1 MGNLLTD
8 DSSLNMLQY
17 ERSMATSTKLFVELM
32 TLLLILLPKKKVSFH
47 ECMTWWLQSTMQV
60 AFFENKKYTAVAIC
74 LGCLHRVNF
83 LLIPCCCGSYMRVY
97 NVASRKRVQR
107 KKMYVC
113 SSNIFCYVVSRY
125 FESMHYIF
133 WPTTQ

>member
-1 MGNLLTD
+1 
-8 DSSLNMLQY
+8 MLQY

-83 LLIPCCCGSYMRVY
+83 LLIPCCCGSYMRVQ
-97 NVASRKRVQR
+97 NGSQQKQGP
-107 KKMYVC
+107 KKKKCMYVVV
-113 SSNIFCYVVSRY
+113 IFSAMQYLDILNPCI
-125 FESMHYIF
+125 IF
-133 WPTTQ
+133 SGLQHNKNMVLL